1 MGPSWVQGTVE
12 VGEIDRDEQVE
23 ADSVE
28 YGLGMAGGI
37 EAGERNDGRKKRVVE
52 VSGDGLE

>member
-1 MGPSWVQGTVE
+1 MGPLWVQGTVE
-12 VGEIDRDEQVE
+12 VGEIDINEQVE

-28 YGLGMAGGI
+28 YGLGMAGGT
-37 EAGERNDGRKKRVVE
+37 EAGERNDEKKKRVVE

>member
-1 MGPSWVQGTVE
+1 MGLSWVQGTME

-23 ADSVE
+23 AESIE

-37 EAGERNDGRKKRVVE
+37 EAGERNDGKKNRVVE